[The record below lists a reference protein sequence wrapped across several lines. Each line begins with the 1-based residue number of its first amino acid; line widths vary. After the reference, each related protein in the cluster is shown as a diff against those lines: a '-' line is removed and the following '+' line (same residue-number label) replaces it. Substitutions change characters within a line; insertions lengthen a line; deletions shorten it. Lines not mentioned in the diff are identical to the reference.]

1 MATKNIDVFN
11 ELKNVLFHNPHQAV
25 AGEAAA
31 YGMGMVMIG
40 AADQDTI
47 QEILNHIEDQK
58 HEKIIRALSMSVA
71 LQMFG
76 KEEQAETL
84 IE

>member
-1 MATKNIDVFN
+1 LGLVAMATKSLDVFN

-40 AADQDTI
+40 AAD
-47 QEILNHIEDQK
+47 
-58 HEKIIRALSMSVA
+58 
-71 LQMFG
+71 
-76 KEEQAETL
+76 
-84 IE
+84 